1 MNSQQ
6 QEIDVRAKSEA
17 DFHDA
22 RISTTDEHRL
32 GYAYASVADVY
43 EFGTVPDECMDRTVL
58 EIGCFSGDQAA
69 ALDGFSG
76 RYVGID
82 ISPAAIEHCR
92 GLGLPAGFEFHVDD
106 ANVLGS
112 MADGSVDYAFGHGV
126 LHHLDLPRFAPVLAR
141 KLSARGFARF
151 VEPAQGNLLLR
162 TFRKLT
168 PHLRTPDEYPF
179 DHAAIELLQRHFDVR
194 ISYQAL
200 VRPYAPMLLF
210 NNRLVIRASRW
221 LDDRLL
227 RHRIF
232 QDQAWLLQIELGA
245 RSTSRAS
252 FGNTASFARAASQ

>member
-6 QEIDVRAKSEA
+6 QELDVRARSEA
-17 DFHDA
+17 EFHDA
-22 RISTTDEHRL
+22 RINTPDEHRL

-43 EFGTVPDECMDRTVL
+43 EFGAVPDECMDRTVL
-58 EIGCFSGDQAA
+58 EIGCFRGDQAA
-69 ALDGFSG
+69 ALRGFGG

-106 ANVLGS
+106 ANVLDS

-141 KLSARGFARF
+141 KLSSRGFARF

-162 TFRKLT
+162 AFRKLT
-168 PHLRTPDEYPF
+168 PQLRTPDEYPF
-179 DHAAIELLQRHFDVR
+179 DAAAIELLRRHFDVR
-194 ISYQAL
+194 ISHQAL
-200 VRPYAPMLLF
+200 VRPYAPMLFL
-210 NNRLVIRASRW
+210 NNKSVIRASRW

-227 RHRIF
+227 RHRVF
-232 QDQAWLLQIELGA
+232 QGQAWLLQIELGK
-245 RSTSRAS
+245 RQ
-252 FGNTASFARAASQ
+252 AA